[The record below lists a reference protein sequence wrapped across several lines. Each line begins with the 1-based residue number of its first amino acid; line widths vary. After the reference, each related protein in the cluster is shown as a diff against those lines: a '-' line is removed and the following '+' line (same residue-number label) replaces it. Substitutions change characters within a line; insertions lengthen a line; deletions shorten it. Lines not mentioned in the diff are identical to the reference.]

1 MRKQLLITIVG
12 TAIAALVLAGAST
25 LILTRLTARRANE
38 RDVKAQAV
46 SMAAG
51 IASLRDRQE
60 LVFINVMR
68 RSINAD
74 GLDIVEVTA
83 AGIKGNVP
91 NGISLPAKAAAE
103 FRRGLVIS
111 GSNSAVAY
119 AAVPILR
126 STGTS
131 VLILSRRINLG
142 LGKSVQWFLFSS
154 LITLGV
160 ASILSVA
167 ISKRLSRPIAEA
179 GRVAKAIAS
188 GDLSARVQDDGEHRS
203 HELHDLAASVD
214 QMADSLERSRVLEQQ
229 FLMSVSHDLR
239 TPLTSIRGYADAIID
254 GAATDPVAAATV
266 IATSAD
272 RLDRLVRDLLDLAK
286 LDARRF
292 TMKLGPI
299 DVVAVAR
306 SATNALAPTAA
317 QAKTNLVLQLAP
329 TTVEAFA
336 TADRDRLAQSLA
348 NLIENAMKFASTTV
362 IVAVWPKP
370 FGVAITVDDDGPG
383 IAPADLPHVFE
394 RLYVADRT
402 PTRTEN
408 GSGLGLAIVKELA
421 EAMGGSVT
429 AEAGPLGG
437 ARITIRLAQPPA
449 FDEGTVAV

>member
-1 MRKQLLITIVG
+1 MRRQLLITIVG
-12 TAIAALVLAGAST
+12 TAIAALLLAGAST

-38 RDVKAQAV
+38 RDVRAQAI

-51 IASLRDRQE
+51 IASLKDRQE
-60 LVFINVMR
+60 LVFLNAMR

-74 GLDIVEVTA
+74 GLDIVEVTQ
-83 AGIKGNVP
+83 KGFVGQVP
-91 NGISLPAKAAAE
+91 SGVKFAPTAIAQ
-103 FRRGLVIS
+103 FRVGQIIS
-111 GSNSAVAY
+111 GSSQHVAY
-119 AAVPILR
+119 AAVPIVR

-142 LGKSVQWFLFSS
+142 LGKSVQWFLASS

-160 ASILSVA
+160 AFVLSLA

-179 GRVAKAIAS
+179 GRVAQAIAG
-188 GDLSARVQDDGEHRS
+188 GDLSARVQDVGEHRS
-203 HELHDLAASVD
+203 PELHALAASVD

-254 GAATDPVAAATV
+254 GAATDHVAAATV

-292 TMKLGPI
+292 TMNLGPV
-299 DVVAVAR
+299 DTVAVAR
-306 SATNALAPTAA
+306 AATNALSPTAA
-317 QAKTNLVLQLAP
+317 QSTINLVLQLAP
-329 TTVEAFA
+329 STTEAFA
-336 TADRDRLAQSLA
+336 NADQDRLAQCLA
-348 NLIENAMKFASTTV
+348 NLIENAMKFATTTV

-370 FGVAITVDDDGPG
+370 HGVAITVDDDGPG
-383 IAPADLPHVFE
+383 ILSDDLPHVFE
-394 RLYVADRT
+394 RLYVADRA

-421 EAMGGSVT
+421 EAMGGTVA

-437 ARITIRLAQPPA
+437 ARITIRLPQPP
-449 FDEGTVAV
+449 